1 MGCLRALCMCSAQ
14 DFYGA
19 MYKADFEV
27 VNIIYTSYGFWY
39 LYMKIC

>member
-14 DFYGA
+14 HFYVA

-27 VNIIYTSYGFWY
+27 VII
-39 LYMKIC
+39 I